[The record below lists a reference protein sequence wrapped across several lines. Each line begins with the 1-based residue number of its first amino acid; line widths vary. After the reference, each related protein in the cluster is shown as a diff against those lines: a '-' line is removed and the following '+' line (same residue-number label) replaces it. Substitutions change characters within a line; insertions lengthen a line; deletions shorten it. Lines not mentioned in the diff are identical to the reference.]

1 MSKSADS
8 YPISKRNRVVRR
20 PMRGHYDK
28 ATVHDILDRALV
40 CHIAYV
46 IDGQPYCTPTSFWR
60 EGDRL
65 YWHGSSASRMIRN
78 QGQGLPVC
86 LTVTHVDAI
95 VLARCGFNHSVNYRA
110 VMAFG
115 TAHLIDDPAEKLRLM
130 DRFLDRFFPGRA
142 GLMRPPTKQE
152 IKATSF
158 IGMEIEQASA
168 KIRDVGVHDE
178 EADYA
183 VPAWTALL
191 PVRTVLGRIEEC
203 PRQMPGVRKPRGMKG
218 YVAGRRMDEILL
230 EAYRAYAQA
239 PGEMTST

>member
-1 MSKSADS
+1 MSSSAES

-28 ATVHDILDRALV
+28 ATVHGILDAALL

-60 EGDRL
+60 EGGKL
-65 YWHGSSASRMIRN
+65 YWHGSSASRMIRS
-78 QGQGLPVC
+78 QGAGLPVC
-86 LTVTHVDAI
+86 LTVTHMDAI

-110 VMAFG
+110 VMAYG
-115 TAHLIDDPAEKLRLM
+115 VAHLISDPEEKARLM
-130 DRFLDRFFPGRA
+130 DRFLERFFPGRA
-142 GLMRPPTKQE
+142 SLMRRPTKQE

-168 KIRDVGVHDE
+168 KIRDLHVHDE

-191 PVRTVLGRIEEC
+191 PVRTVLGKIEEC
-203 PRQMPGVRKPRGMKG
+203 PRQLPGVRKPRGMKG
-218 YVAGRRMDEILL
+218 YVAGRPMDEIFA
-230 EAYRAYAQA
+230 EAYRAYEKAFD
-239 PGEMTST
+239 